1 MFPFA
6 SLTDISV
13 TQSTVSLP
21 ILSISVSLPESVS
34 SSPVP
39 VSSMS
44 LLVSDLTMA
53 DADAI
58 VDYGTVIDDVLSCL
72 LLVRFHD

>member
-1 MFPFA
+1 M
-6 SLTDISV
+6 
-13 TQSTVSLP
+13 
-21 ILSISVSLPESVS
+21 SLPESVS